1 MQSYVDKA
9 EDYFAHARKEISFL
23 LPPQCGRVL
32 EVGCGSGATLGWLR
46 RDQRASCTVGVE
58 ISEAAAQSAR
68 AHADEVYCLDFERVE
83 LPLEDKKFDLILCL
97 DVLEHMVNPWLVVD
111 RLVSQYLVPG
121 GTLIVSLPNVRHY
134 SVVLPLLFWG
144 RWDYEDA
151 GLLDRTHLRFFTRD
165 TAIRLL
171 SHPRLGPA
179 RCVGA
184 GFEWPSRK
192 GIFNTFTASVFQE
205 LLTYQYFLTA
215 CKKY

>member
-1 MQSYVDKA
+1 MQSYIDKSA
-9 EDYFAHARKEISFL
+9 DYFAHARKEIAPL

-32 EVGCGSGATLGWLR
+32 EIGCGSGATLGWLC
-46 RDQRASCTVGVE
+46 RDQRATCTVGVE

-83 LPLEDKKFDLILCL
+83 LPVANSRFNVILCL

-111 RLVSQYLVPG
+111 RLVSQHLLPG

-134 SVVLPLLFWG
+134 SVVLPLLFQG
-144 RWDYEDA
+144 QWDYQDA

-171 SHPRLGPA
+171 SHPRLEPV
-179 RCVGA
+179 RCVGG
-184 GFEWPSRK
+184 GFDWPSRK
-192 GIFNTFTASVFQE
+192 GIFNTLTAGVFRE
-205 LLTYQYFLTA
+205 FLTYQYLLA
-215 CKKY
+215 VRKKD

>member
-46 RDQRASCTVGVE
+46 RDQRASHTVGVE

-165 TAIRLL
+165 TAIGLL
-171 SHPRLGPA
+171 SHPRLESV
-179 RCVGA
+179 RCRGA

>member
-1 MQSYVDKA
+1 MQSYIDKS
-9 EDYFAHARKEISFL
+9 EDYFAHARREIAPL
-23 LPPQCGRVL
+23 LPQQCGRVL
-32 EVGCGSGATLGWLR
+32 EIGCGSGATLGWLR
-46 RDQRASCTVGVE
+46 GEQRASCTVGVE
-58 ISEAAAQSAR
+58 ILEAAAQRAR
-68 AHADEVYCLDFERVE
+68 VHADEVYCLDFERVE

-165 TAIRLL
+165 TAIELL
-171 SHPRLGPA
+171 SHSRLESV
-179 RCVGA
+179 RCRGA